1 MNDYNFEGG
10 LDINQNQGTNQNIIL
25 NNQLLPIQVFNEKAQ
40 NLKNKIS
47 VMKFFYVLLS
57 L

>member
-25 NNQLLPIQVFNEKAQ
+25 NNRLLPIQVFNEKF
-40 NLKNKIS
+40 KI
-47 VMKFFYVLLS
+47 
-57 L
+57 